1 MAYHYLWPDFLM
13 LVHILV
19 NWLLGALAL
28 WIVSKIVPGIQLKNF
43 GSALVATVAIG
54 LVNAVI
60 GPVLKILSFPFIF
73 LTLGLFLL
81 VINAA
86 LLGLAAMF
94 TPGFR
99 IRGFFAALIGS
110 LALTVVSW
118 LLRRLVFV

>member
-1 MAYHYLWPDFLM
+1 M
-13 LVHILV
+13 LVHILL
-19 NWLLGALAL
+19 NWLLGAIAL
-28 WIVSKIVPGIQLKNF
+28 WIVARIVPGIQLNGF
-43 GSALVATVAIG
+43 GSALVATVVIG
-54 LVNAVI
+54 IVNAVI
-60 GPVLKILSFPFIF
+60 GPVLKFLSFPFIF

-86 LLGLAAMF
+86 LLGLAALF

-99 IRGFFAALIGS
+99 IRGFFPALIGS

>member
-1 MAYHYLWPDFLM
+1 M
-13 LVHILV
+13 LVHILL
-19 NWLLGALAL
+19 NWLLGAVAL
-28 WIVSKIVPGIQLKNF
+28 WIVAKVVPGIQLNGF
-43 GSALVATVAIG
+43 GSALVATVVIG
-54 LVNAVI
+54 IVNAVI
-60 GPVLKILSFPFIF
+60 GPVLKFLSFPFIL

-86 LLGLAAMF
+86 LLGLAALF

-99 IRGFFAALIGS
+99 IRGFFPALIGS